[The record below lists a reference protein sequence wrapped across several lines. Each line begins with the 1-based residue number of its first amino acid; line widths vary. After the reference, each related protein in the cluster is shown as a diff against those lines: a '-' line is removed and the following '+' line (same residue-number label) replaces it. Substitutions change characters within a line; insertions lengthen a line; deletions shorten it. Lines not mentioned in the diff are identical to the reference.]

1 VGRIRLRVL
10 GIRPRR
16 MHTVFLVLAVC
27 LDAAAS
33 ANAPRGTHHLER
45 QLQGNSRRTLRL
57 RGAGQVAAEMAV
69 YGKVD
74 PEAMAAIVK
83 AKLAPT

>member
-1 VGRIRLRVL
+1 
-10 GIRPRR
+10 
-16 MHTVFLVLAVC
+16 
-27 LDAAAS
+27 
-33 ANAPRGTHHLER
+33 
-45 QLQGNSRRTLRL
+45 LRL

>member
-1 VGRIRLRVL
+1 MWHVSWKMML
-10 GIRPRR
+10 
-16 MHTVFLVLAVC
+16 TVFLVVAVC
-27 LDAAAS
+27 LDVVAS
-33 ANAPRGTHHLER
+33 ATAPHGTSHLER
-45 QLQGNSRRTLRL
+45 QLQGNSRRMLLL
-57 RGAGQVAAEMAV
+57 RGGGQVAAEMAV

>member
-1 VGRIRLRVL
+1 MNSDVACSRIPETTLTVL
-10 GIRPRR
+10 
-16 MHTVFLVLAVC
+16 LVLAVC
-27 LDAAAS
+27 LDVVAT
-33 ANAPRGTHHLER
+33 APRGTRHLER
-45 QLQGNSRRTLRL
+45 QLPGNSRRTLLL
-57 RGAGQVAAEMAV
+57 RGGGQVAAEMAV